1 MARRGHEGEGERWWR
16 DVEREGANHTHGHE
30 HTHTH
35 AHHSHI
41 HTWIDIYFKFLFAH
55 LNP

>member
-16 DVEREGANHTHGHE
+16 DLEREGANHTHGHE

-35 AHHSHI
+35 THHSHI